1 MKFVKADVQLRLRIM
16 GNCMG
21 TFSPRAPATA
31 SSSQILSW
39 IDGLEILV
47 YAPTL
52 DLWLSPCIHCISGT
66 NEVWHP
72 LEHCHF
78 ETQIN
83 QYLVS
88 VRQFLKIKCL
98 ITLPL
103 LTTLHSVNLLDTP

>member
-31 SSSQILSW
+31 SSSQIRSW
-39 IDGLEILV
+39 IGRLETISV
-47 YAPTL
+47 CSRSGPVAQSMHTL
-52 DLWLSPCIHCISGT
+52 HFRHKRSLASIR
-66 NEVWHP
+66 V

-88 VRQFLKIKCL
+88 VRQFLKIKRL

-103 LTTLHSVNLLDTP
+103 LTTLHSVN